1 MTSSNVLVTGGAGYI
16 GSHMILA
23 LRDAG
28 RPVVVLDDLSTGLAA
43 AVPAGVPL
51 VRGCVGDA
59 DLVTSIARTY
69 RVGAI
74 VHFAGSIVVPDSV
87 ADPMAYYL
95 NNTVRSRELISAAV
109 AVGVRNFVFSSTA
122 AVYGEASAEPLGEDT
137 PLAPVSPYGA
147 SKLMT
152 ERMLADAGLAYGL
165 RYAAL
170 RYFNVAGADP
180 LGRAGQSGGRATHL
194 IKLAAQAA
202 VGLRAGLDCFG
213 DDYPTRDGTCV
224 RDYIHV
230 SDLVQAHMLALGHLE
245 GGGPNLV
252 ANCGYG
258 FGASVRE
265 VIGAMKR
272 ASGVDFPVRP
282 APRRAGDPAALVA
295 DATRLRETLGWVARH
310 DDLDGI
316 VASALA
322 WERRLAETRRPAFTA
337 AMGHA

>member
-1 MTSSNVLVTGGAGYI
+1 MTPSTVLVTGGAGYI

-28 RPVVVLDDLSTGLAA
+28 RPVVVLDDLSTGVAA
-43 AVPAGVPL
+43 AVPAGLPL
-51 VRGCVGDA
+51 IRGCVGDA

-87 ADPMAYYL
+87 ADPLAYYL
-95 NNTVRSRELISAAV
+95 NNTARSRELIGAAV
-109 AVGVRNFVFSSTA
+109 AAGVRRFVFSSTA
-122 AVYGEASAEPLGEDT
+122 AVYGEASSDALTEES

-202 VGLRAGLDCFG
+202 VGLRTGLDCYG
-213 DDYPTRDGTCV
+213 DDYPTPDGTCV
-224 RDYIHV
+224 RDYVHV
-230 SDLVQAHMLALGHLE
+230 SDLVQAHMLALENLE
-245 GGGPNLV
+245 NGGSDLV
-252 ANCGYG
+252 VNCGYG
-258 FGASVRE
+258 RGASVRE
-265 VIGAMKR
+265 VITAMKR

-295 DATRLRETLGWVARH
+295 DSRRLRETLGWTPRH
-310 DDLDGI
+310 DSLDGI
-316 VASALA
+316 VAGALA
-322 WERRLAETRRPAFTA
+322 WERRLAEARWPAFATA
-337 AMGHA
+337 IGHA